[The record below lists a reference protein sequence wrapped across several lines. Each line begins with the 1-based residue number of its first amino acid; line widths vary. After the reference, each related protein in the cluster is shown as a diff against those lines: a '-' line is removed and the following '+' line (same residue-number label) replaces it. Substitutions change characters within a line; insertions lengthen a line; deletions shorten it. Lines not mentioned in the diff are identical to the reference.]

1 MNTQQLITIKKLQEK
16 CEVKFNKDLHLA
28 VSMRSFRA
36 ETLSLFIKKL
46 LDLEIE
52 EARITLSR
60 ISQNYPIALCRD
72 LSKAKQWLKEKSRG
86 SERYGM
92 IVSSQGQRLKPFA
105 IDVNLL

>member
-1 MNTQQLITIKKLQEK
+1 VNTQQLITIKKLQEK

-36 ETLSLFIKKL
+36 ETLALFIKKL

-60 ISQNYPIALCRD
+60 ISQIIQLLYAEIYQ
-72 LSKAKQWLKEKSRG
+72 KQNNG
-86 SERYGM
+86 
-92 IVSSQGQRLKPFA
+92 
-105 IDVNLL
+105 